1 MATGTFQGKPSKTFN
16 RARAAIA
23 SNVINFLTNLQTK
36 LLIHIPIQI
45 DQGTFTLLNL
55 HKGEAKTTTHHPES
69 PRITTNHHES
79 PRITTNNVK
88 SHKGKR
94 NEINESCIQNEQK
107 E

>member
-23 SNVINFLTNLQTK
+23 SDVINFLTNLQTK

-45 DQGTFTLLNL
+45 DQGTYTLLNL
-55 HKGEAKTTTHHPES
+55 HKGEAKTTTHHRES
-69 PRITTNHHES
+69 PRITTNHHNS
-79 PRITTNNVK
+79 PQTTKKVTKENAI
-88 SHKGKR
+88 
-94 NEINESCIQNEQK
+94 INESCIQNEHK